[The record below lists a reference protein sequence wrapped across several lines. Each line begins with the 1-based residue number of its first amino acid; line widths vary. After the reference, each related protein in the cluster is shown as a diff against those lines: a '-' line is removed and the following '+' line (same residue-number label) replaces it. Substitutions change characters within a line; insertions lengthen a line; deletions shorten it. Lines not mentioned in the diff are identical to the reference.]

1 MFVERKDKFSDTNV
15 IKLIITGNVFC
26 LHNSTLLGYNTHFKY
41 HKYVQTETLSSSKG
55 RFIYNICVFS
65 IEFNYY
71 FVQQSHLLPFSTQ
84 YSLTTL

>member
-41 HKYVQTETLSSSKG
+41 HIYVQTETLSSSKG
-55 RFIYNICVFS
+55 RLIPREARPKASHSGVYN
-65 IEFNYY
+65 
-71 FVQQSHLLPFSTQ
+71 FVPQRAQAG
-84 YSLTTL
+84 